1 MRIFKSITTLILI
14 TLLAACNVTPS
25 TSSSTSG
32 ISSAV
37 NISSIEIATSSSLTQ
52 FIGLTSKITV
62 NASLNSGAALNTPI
76 EWYVNNEKSLTQN
89 GLSFE
94 FLPTEVKTY
103 QLQAKVGN
111 TSSNILSVVVGLPR
125 FNLISVEAIA
135 NNQITVRTDT
145 GVSFAISGL
154 SIASSSSY
162 NLATQTYTLNL
173 ISPMIQGNTYNI
185 TASKP
190 GFENIVFPL
199 LYETRKLTIGSII
212 YRGQRVNANADGA
225 YEIQKPFAG
234 APSQNY
240 TLSLVQ
246 TNLEGSA
253 VPVSIITNVP
263 AGATAVAPFQTALVI
278 QRGINIT
285 RDYTLTNTTEPG
297 VYIHNVTVNNVSLV
311 IRIVVS
317 NPTPSFALTTPIVF
331 DVAAS
336 NVGGSALSA
345 PFALNAEGNTIKK
358 TITPNAAGQYVI
370 TRPYNGSAFELT
382 FILTAD
388 NFPTPLGFPS
398 GANPYNIIAALSG
411 PSGGV
416 MYYGSTVNALT
427 TSYPFRET
435 TGNSYRVSQY
445 IDNKTSV
452 GTYTYSFTAAGYNL
466 NISRN
471 IVVVVR
477 EFEPTIEPV
486 ITYGGQTLKANSDGS
501 FTIFKPLATN
511 TLNMGINVKISN
523 YESPLASS
531 FVGGSG
537 LTTLY
542 SDGSALRYLLD
553 TRMSYSGPLSS
564 VTPLVT
570 KMAIELGSSSTDTV
584 VTAQNGSVNF
594 NRYFGTAASK
604 TIDLVA
610 IHDTATYTDAS
621 GTNIF
626 DAMKTIT
633 ATTFPG
639 LHTYTVEIGPLSRT
653 FIFRVVESA
662 PLITIRANV
671 VQYGPNGSESENNVT
686 YKEDEDRYYVNGKGG
701 DLKINILPFGMAT
714 GDYPYTFT
722 RFTPSGTFQSSTN
735 AVTLTLKT
743 GGSYDGT
750 LDLPASG
757 AGSEMKVDEPLTEE
771 GEYVYTFIINGITRV
786 IRVVVLSAP
795 QLRVDGL
802 TFNDIAVREFNN
814 RYFVNHSTSS
824 RYLEVD
830 LTAINIENTYKY
842 ILNDTGVLPV
852 GSALTSAL
860 QELVII
866 NGKMIVGITVPSSS
880 ANTEV
885 VNTYLIALYKG
896 SVQIGAISKIVV
908 VSQPLSS
915 TIFFA
920 SNGGTTVAPKN
931 QFVATNVSAPTPPTR
946 TGFDFVSWHLNPNLS
961 DAAVNFSS
969 YTMPS
974 ADTVIYAKWIQYTI
988 TYNLDGGTLPSG
1000 ALTTFSSGQLPYTL
1014 PAPTKTGSTFTGWFA
1029 AASGGSAITTIN
1041 SGTTTNQT
1049 FFARWTTP

>member
-1 MRIFKSITTLILI
+1 
-14 TLLAACNVTPS
+14 
-25 TSSSTSG
+25 
-32 ISSAV
+32 
-37 NISSIEIATSSSLTQ
+37 
-52 FIGLTSKITV
+52 
-62 NASLNSGAALNTPI
+62 
-76 EWYVNNEKSLTQN
+76 
-89 GLSFE
+89 
-94 FLPTEVKTY
+94 
-103 QLQAKVGN
+103 
-111 TSSNILSVVVGLPR
+111 
-125 FNLISVEAIA
+125 
-135 NNQITVRTDT
+135 
-145 GVSFAISGL
+145 
-154 SIASSSSY
+154 
-162 NLATQTYTLNL
+162 
-173 ISPMIQGNTYNI
+173 
-185 TASKP
+185 
-190 GFENIVFPL
+190 
-199 LYETRKLTIGSII
+199 
-212 YRGQRVNANADGA
+212 
-225 YEIQKPFAG
+225 
-234 APSQNY
+234 
-240 TLSLVQ
+240 
-246 TNLEGSA
+246 
-253 VPVSIITNVP
+253 
-263 AGATAVAPFQTALVI
+263 
-278 QRGINIT
+278 
-285 RDYTLTNTTEPG
+285 
-297 VYIHNVTVNNVSLV
+297 
-311 IRIVVS
+311 
-317 NPTPSFALTTPIVF
+317 VF
-331 DVAAS
+331 DVAAT
-336 NVGGSALSA
+336 NGGGSAMSA
-345 PFALNAEGNTIKK
+345 PFALDAEGDTIKK

-701 DLKINILPFGMAT
+701 DLKINILPFGMIT
-714 GDYPYTFT
+714 DSYPYTYT
-722 RFTPSGTFQSSTN
+722 RLTPSGSFQSSTN
-735 AVTLTLKT
+735 IVALTLKT
-743 GGSYDGT
+743 GQNYDGT
-750 LDLPASG
+750 LNLPG
-757 AGSEMKVDEPLTEE
+757 IGEGPGSEMRVDDRLTEE
-771 GEYVYTFIINGITRV
+771 GEYVYTFIINGITKTIRV
-786 IRVVVLSAP
+786 IVLAAP
-795 QLRVDGL
+795 QLRVEAV
-802 TFNDIAVREFNN
+802 TFNDVPVREFNN

-824 RYLEVD
+824 RYLEVE
-830 LTAINIENTYKY
+830 LTAINVENTYKY

-866 NGKMIVGITVPSSS
+866 DGKMVIGITVPSSS
-880 ANTEV
+880 ATTEV
-885 VNTYLIALYKG
+885 VSTYLIALYKG
-896 SVQIGAISKIVV
+896 SVQIGAISKVVV

-920 SNGGTTVAPKN
+920 TDGGTAVAPIN
-931 QFVATNVSAPTPPTR
+931 QFVGTSVAKPADPTKSGFPTI
-946 TGFDFVSWHLNPNLS
+946 TWHRNPNLT
-961 DAAVNFSS
+961 DTAVVFP

-974 ADTVIYAKWIQYTI
+974 SDTILYAKW
-988 TYNLDGGTLPSG
+988 
-1000 ALTTFSSGQLPYTL
+1000 
-1014 PAPTKTGSTFTGWFA
+1014 
-1029 AASGGSAITTIN
+1029 
-1041 SGTTTNQT
+1041 TN
-1049 FFARWTTP
+1049 P